1 MISINN
7 NVEYLKID
15 KSKIVDL
22 NELINETFKE
32 VLLKIELRIE
42 PFIFNRNAEINI
54 TGNTKEYSFSIIT
67 EDNETAELIQKI
79 IDEETN

>member
-1 MISINN
+1 MININN

-22 NELINETFKE
+22 NELINEIFKE
-32 VLLKIELRIE
+32 LLLKIELRIE
-42 PFIFNRNAEINI
+42 PYLFNHNAKINI
-54 TGNTKEYSFSIIT
+54 TGNTRNYSFSIIT